1 MKEVVRDVGPALT
14 GPQGGENAGCL
25 PGTVCSISKRC
36 CLWKCRNV
44 WRKRKKKK
52 YKHEAHSHYP
62 RRHRAEVLPQRP
74 LPGSHAGSRG
84 HFHVLSLKQC
94 RRSLRGTWFFPHG
107 SALGRDSRQRGS

>member
-1 MKEVVRDVGPALT
+1 MPTGNCLLHQQTVLPVEMPKCLEKKE
-14 GPQGGENAGCL
+14 
-25 PGTVCSISKRC
+25 
-36 CLWKCRNV
+36 
-44 WRKRKKKK
+44 KK